1 LRGELDMATVPSVE
15 HCLDE
20 LRGRGET
27 VLLDLDELT
36 FMDASGIRV
45 VLSAA
50 HHAAQDGWD
59 FSVTRGSDRVRKLF
73 EIVQLDGELPFEDRS
88 P

>member
-1 LRGELDMATVPSVE
+1 
-15 HCLDE
+15 
-20 LRGRGET
+20 
-27 VLLDLDELT
+27 
-36 FMDASGIRV
+36 MDASGIRV